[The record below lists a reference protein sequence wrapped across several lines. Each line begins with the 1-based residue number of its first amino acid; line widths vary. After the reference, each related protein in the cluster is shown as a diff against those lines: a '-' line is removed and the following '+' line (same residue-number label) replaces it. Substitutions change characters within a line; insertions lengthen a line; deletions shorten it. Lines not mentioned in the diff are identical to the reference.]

1 MTISTE
7 AGGSPT
13 SELQALPAPQ
23 PSQRERLSPVP
34 VNERGRVDPSRMN
47 SYQAALRQSLVNSVD
62 ARKARRLV
70 QRQIGHIKSSRDGAA
85 AIKFLFDEHGR
96 APANAPLEDIVEERR
111 RTEYHLLWLEGFV
124 AEMRNRLVKI
134 RRVEDAALEVLA
146 QANPDE

>member
-7 AGGSPT
+7 PGGSPT
-13 SELQALPAPQ
+13 SELQALPPPQ
-23 PSQRERLSPVP
+23 PSKRERLSPVP
-34 VNERGRVDPSRMN
+34 VNERGRVDPSQMN

-146 QANPDE
+146 RANPDE

>member
-1 MTISTE
+1 MTTDTE
-7 AGGSPT
+7 TGGSPAP
-13 SELQALPAPQ
+13 EQQALPAPQ
-23 PSQRERLSPVP
+23 PSRRQRLSPVP
-34 VNERGRVDPSRMN
+34 VNERGRIDPSRMN
-47 SYQAALRQSLVNSVD
+47 PYQAALRQSLVNSVD

-85 AIKFLFDEHGR
+85 AIKFLFDEQGR

-134 RRVEDAALEVLA
+134 RRVEDAALEILA
-146 QANPDE
+146 QAHPDE